1 MELSKHEKG
10 ATPVGPKRKPF
21 FVCVRKQTWTSL
33 LLTFPNEFMDSIA
46 NLKCS

>member
-10 ATPVGPKRKPF
+10 ATPVGPKGKC
-21 FVCVRKQTWTSL
+21 VCVRKQTRTSL
-33 LLTFPNEFMDSIA
+33 LLTFPDEFMDSIA